1 MILDEATSGLDT
13 RLEHL
18 IIDNLMAIQNKTI
31 IFIAHHLPIA
41 KKCDVILV
49 LEDGQLVESGSHQHL
64 LDLNGTYKTLWEMM
78 TVA

>member
-1 MILDEATSGLDT
+1 MKQQVVWTT

-49 LEDGQLVESGSHQHL
+49 LEDGQLVESGSRINIYL
-64 LDLNGTYKTLWEMM
+64 I
-78 TVA
+78 